1 MKKIIGISV
10 GAGLAAAAVV
20 ALLYKRK
27 DGSRLADGL
36 VDSAKGL
43 GNKLADYGQQIKAR
57 LLHHVKGPNG
67 ENVFIDMYDRQFY
80 EDTEGKRIYLDE

>member
-27 DGSRLADGL
+27 DGSRLADEL